1 MRSQEEMLAIIL
13 KKAKQEEHIRA
24 ALLQGSR
31 VSKEAKPDCFQDYD
45 VVFLVDAMEPF
56 LSNPRWID
64 CFGRRII
71 MQIPEP
77 PSQTRMTY
85 LMQFADGNRI
95 DLTLVRQDARHT
107 DSRVCGMV
115 LLDKDELFLTP
126 PPKEDPFLVKNPP
139 DGNLTAAAMSFCG
152 LVFMW
157 PKGCGGTR
165 CFTPRLI

>member
-77 PSQTRMTY
+77 PTRTRMTY

-95 DLTLVRQDARHT
+95 DFTLII
-107 DSRVCGMV
+107 
-115 LLDKDELFLTP
+115 LFRFS
-126 PPKEDPFLVKNPP
+126 K
-139 DGNLTAAAMSFCG
+139 
-152 LVFMW
+152 
-157 PKGCGGTR
+157 
-165 CFTPRLI
+165 I

>member
-1 MRSQEEMLAIIL
+1 M
-13 KKAKQEEHIRA
+13 
-24 ALLQGSR
+24 LQGSR

-77 PSQTRMTY
+77 PTRTRMTY

-95 DLTLVRQDARHT
+95 DLTLVSRDARDT
-107 DSRVCGMV
+107 DPRVCGMV

-126 PPKEDPFLVKNPP
+126 PP
-139 DGNLTAAAMSFCG
+139 
-152 LVFMW
+152 
-157 PKGCGGTR
+157 
-165 CFTPRLI
+165 